1 MASVAQ
7 DLAFGLALLIF
18 SIAFVLT
25 GFLILGIVFAAI
37 VLLIGVIVFIAFLL
51 PTILFFIAVSVFIA
65 VFVLTRNGIIP
76 CATLIPSTAL
86 VRRPIRSIAK

>member
-51 PTILFFIAVSVFIA
+51 PTILFFYRG
-65 VFVLTRNGIIP
+65 LRLYRG
-76 CATLIPSTAL
+76 L
-86 VRRPIRSIAK
+86 RPYKEWDYPLRHTHPIHGFG